1 MTGDIMSWTIYKS
14 GQGYWTRLISGLA
27 GGVLVLAGA
36 KWLWSAI
43 ERFSLPYG
51 IYIQAAASVTLI
63 AVFGLLLFRWV
74 AVKPNTTD
82 FLIATEGEMK
92 KVNWPSKRET
102 GGSTWIVIV
111 TLFLLVA
118 ILFFSD
124 LIFLT
129 LFRVLRIL
137 DI

>member
-1 MTGDIMSWTIYKS
+1 MNWTIYKP

-36 KWLWSAI
+36 KWLWSVI
-43 ERFSLPYG
+43 EGFSLPYG
-51 IYIQAAASVTLI
+51 IYIQAASVVTLI
-63 AVFGLLLFRWV
+63 AVCGLLLFKWV

-102 GGSTWIVIV
+102 TGSTWIVIV
-111 TLFLLVA
+111 ALFLLVA

-124 LIFLT
+124 LVFLT
-129 LFRVLRIL
+129 LFRTLRIL

>member
-1 MTGDIMSWTIYKS
+1 MSWTIYKS
-14 GQGYWTRLISGLA
+14 GQGYWTRLLSGLA

-43 ERFSLPYG
+43 EGFSLPYG
-51 IYIQAAASVTLI
+51 IYIQAGAAVTLI
-63 AVFGLLLFRWV
+63 AVFGLLLFKWV

-111 TLFLLVA
+111 ALFLLVA